1 MIQLYKLNEF
11 QIKFRLKRMFIML
24 AFKRI
29 KPMHS
34 IINNRHVAFL
44 FSHGWTMAAVILV
57 TERWWQFQ
65 GSINRSKD
73 SYALDI
79 GLKMILFQK

>member
-44 FSHGWTMAAVILV
+44 FSHGRKMANDGDNFKDLFTGPKISVHQ
-57 TERWWQFQ
+57 TE
-65 GSINRSKD
+65 
-73 SYALDI
+73 AL
-79 GLKMILFQK
+79 K